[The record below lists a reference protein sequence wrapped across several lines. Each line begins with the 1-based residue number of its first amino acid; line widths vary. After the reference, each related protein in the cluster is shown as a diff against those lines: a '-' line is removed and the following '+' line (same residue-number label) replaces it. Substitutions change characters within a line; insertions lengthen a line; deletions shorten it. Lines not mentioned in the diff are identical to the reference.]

1 MEPIEPASAVVV
13 RVPLPAVLARLRR
26 RWDWAASVGAPPH
39 VTVLYPFL
47 PARSLDAGVRQA
59 LCEVAAGQ
67 QPFDVQFTRVGRFPS
82 VVYLVPEP
90 AEPFTGLTAA
100 VVARY
105 PDFPPYEGAFTEV
118 VPHLT
123 ITEAE
128 VAPWHAIVDRTV
140 VALPFTHR
148 VAALEV
154 LIEGG
159 DGRWNRRWRIPL
171 GVRR

>member
-13 RVPLPAVLARLRR
+13 RVPLPPVLARVRR
-26 RWDWAASVGAPPH
+26 RWDWASGVGAPPH

-47 PARSLDAGVRQA
+47 PARSLDTDVRRA

-67 QPFDVQFTRVGRFPS
+67 PPFDARFARVGRFPG
-82 VVYLVPEP
+82 VVYLAPEP
-90 AEPFTGLTAA
+90 AEPFTGLTAG

-105 PDFPPYEGAFTEV
+105 PDFPPYEGAFAEV

-128 VAPWHAIVDRTV
+128 AAPWDAIADRTAL
-140 VALPFTHR
+140 ALPFTHR
-148 VAALEV
+148 VMALEV

-171 GVRR
+171 GVRP